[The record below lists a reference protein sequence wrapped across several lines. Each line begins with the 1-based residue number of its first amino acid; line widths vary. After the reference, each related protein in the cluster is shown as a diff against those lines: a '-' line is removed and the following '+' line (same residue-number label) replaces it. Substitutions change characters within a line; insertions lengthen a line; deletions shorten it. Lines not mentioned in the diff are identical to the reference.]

1 MQRRPKCR
9 SGIRWRSRS
18 FSSASPI
25 RSSNTTPN
33 RSRDCTDEGLHGYGP
48 WLRRLWAEAKNRGA
62 DDTEAWAAIRDW
74 ARHRPAVWEAE
85 DKRKKKG
92 AAYSAPA
99 LGEHLA
105 RALTWTSSGDVF
117 HTWVAEVDG

>member
-1 MQRRPKCR
+1 M
-9 SGIRWRSRS
+9 
-18 FSSASPI
+18 
-25 RSSNTTPN
+25 
-33 RSRDCTDEGLHGYGP
+33 HGYGP

-117 HTWVAEVDG
+117 HTWVAEVDGQRRRVGLNDFPDDLMYTLVVGDDEIGSFHDWPEAWKRP